1 MDPLDQAESVLG
13 SIRGNQF
20 DSQTSAAAHQL
31 GIEKARAA
39 AEERRAEALMT
50 AATAELIIDSLK
62 VRSVDVVDLLDAAV
76 ARTAMRVL
84 NGEVPIRNGSDAAAV
99 IREFTAARVRI
110 AGDHDGRLDD
120 ADLRGANL
128 RGADLLDAERAATAE
143 PGSAS
148 ATSTAARH
156 PSTAPTS
163 NSATSTT
170 PTAPAACTTTA
181 GCTPTTPKPTG
192 GTDSDEPDPSRTDRP
207 RSDLEGVQHQPA

>member
-110 AGDHDGRLDD
+110 AGDTGHTAD
-120 ADLRGANL
+120 AGWAGDASTEEKRANVAELRGAL
-128 RGADLLDAERAATAE
+128 EARARELDEAKAGTEGPTPE
-143 PGSAS
+143 P
-148 ATSTAARH
+148 T
-156 PSTAPTS
+156 
-163 NSATSTT
+163 
-170 PTAPAACTTTA
+170 
-181 GCTPTTPKPTG
+181 
-192 GTDSDEPDPSRTDRP
+192 
-207 RSDLEGVQHQPA
+207 